1 MIELIG
7 DVNLEKYMGTW
18 LEMARKPAFFQKSC
32 VRSKAEYQLEYEGST
47 PVVNIKNICVKK
59 DGEVSQVQGK
69 AKVKS
74 PRALSVKFSIF
85 MNLFNKTNYEIL
97 FIDTNYKVAVV
108 GSPDKEYLWILS
120 RKIIDKKEIDKLLDI
135 AKQKGFDISDIVFDK
150 Y

>member
-32 VRSKAEYQLEYEGST
+32 VQSKAEYQLEYEGST
-47 PVVNIKNICVKK
+47 PVVKIKNICVKK

-85 MNLFNKTNYEIL
+85 MNLFNKTNYEII
-97 FIDTNYKVAVV
+97 FIDTDYEVAVV
-108 GSPDKEYLWILS
+108 GSPDKEYLWVLS
-120 RKIIDKKEIDKLLDI
+120 RKIIDKKDIDKLLDI

>member
-18 LEMARKPAFFQKSC
+18 LEMARKPVFFQKSC
-32 VRSKAEYQLEYEGST
+32 VQSKAEYQLEYEGST

-97 FIDTNYKVAVV
+97 FIDTNYEVAVV

>member
-32 VRSKAEYQLEYEGST
+32 VQSKAEYQLEYEGST

-97 FIDTNYKVAVV
+97 FIDTNYEVAVV
-108 GSPDKEYLWILS
+108 GSPDKKYLWILA
-120 RKIIDKKEIDKLLDI
+120 RNIIDEKNIKELLNI
-135 AKQKGFDISDIVFDK
+135 AKQRGFDISDVVFDK

>member
-32 VRSKAEYQLEYEGST
+32 VQSKTEYQLEYEGST

-97 FIDTNYKVAVV
+97 FIDTNYEVAVV

>member
-18 LEMARKPAFFQKSC
+18 LEMARKPTFFQKSC
-32 VRSKAEYQLEYEGST
+32 VQSKAEYQLEYEDST

-69 AKVKS
+69 AKVKA

-97 FIDTNYKVAVV
+97 FVDTDYEVAVV

-120 RKIIDKKEIDKLLDI
+120 RKIIDKKDIDKLLDI

>member
-32 VRSKAEYQLEYEGST
+32 VQSKAEYQLEYEGST
-47 PVVNIKNICVKK
+47 SVVNIKNICVKK

-85 MNLFNKTNYEIL
+85 MNLFNKTSI
-97 FIDTNYKVAVV
+97 FA
-108 GSPDKEYLWILS
+108 
-120 RKIIDKKEIDKLLDI
+120 KKCTCIAKLLI
-135 AKQKGFDISDIVFDK
+135 SWAYLTPKMRVFHYKTHYLCPRFDF
-150 Y
+150 

>member
-1 MIELIG
+1 
-7 DVNLEKYMGTW
+7 
-18 LEMARKPAFFQKSC
+18 
-32 VRSKAEYQLEYEGST
+32 
-47 PVVNIKNICVKK
+47 VVNIKNICVKK

-97 FIDTNYKVAVV
+97 FIDTNYEVAVV

>member
-18 LEMARKPAFFQKSC
+18 LEMARKPAFFQKSF
-32 VRSKAEYQLEYEGST
+32 VQSKAEYQLEYEGST

>member
-18 LEMARKPAFFQKSC
+18 LEMARKPAFFQKSW
-32 VRSKAEYQLEYEGST
+32 VQSKAEYQLEYEGST

-97 FIDTNYKVAVV
+97 FIDTNYEVAVV

>member
-32 VRSKAEYQLEYEGST
+32 VQSKAEYHLEYEGST
-47 PVVNIKNICVKK
+47 PVVKIKNICVKK

-97 FIDTNYKVAVV
+97 FVDTDYEVAVV

-120 RKIIDKKEIDKLLDI
+120 RKIIDKKDIDKLLDI

>member
-32 VRSKAEYQLEYEGST
+32 VQSKAEYRLEYEGST
-47 PVVNIKNICVKK
+47 PVVKIKNICVKK

-97 FIDTNYKVAVV
+97 FVDTDYEVAVV

-120 RKIIDKKEIDKLLDI
+120 RKIIDKKDIDKLLDI